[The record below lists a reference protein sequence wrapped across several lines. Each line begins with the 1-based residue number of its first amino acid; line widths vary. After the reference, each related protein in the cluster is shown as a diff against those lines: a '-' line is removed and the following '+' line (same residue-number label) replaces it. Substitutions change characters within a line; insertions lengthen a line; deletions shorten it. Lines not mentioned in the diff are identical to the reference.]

1 MSKGENWG
9 SQKEVFEKAKAAAAK
24 KEVNTFLRCI
34 HESRFLDGAKRTLE
48 AEWHLD
54 SEATHEILAI
64 SVDRFYEAITEGKK
78 ILFPAAYL
86 LKIITNE
93 AAKTYNKNKGFEEFN
108 DSTGYSSV
116 ISTHGEVSDV
126 SDEAGNEERKRKGI
140 EIARSLL
147 PKIGEE
153 TVQRVMAYYIDAVEK
168 GVEDVTSREVAEALA
183 LSQDSVRV
191 WKQRGFER
199 LKRAAIE
206 AGYRKEF
213 LRDIATDNVLNQ
225 DIEEE

>member
-1 MSKGENWG
+1 MSKDENWG
-9 SQKEVFEKAKAAAAK
+9 SQKEAFEKAKAAAVK
-24 KEVNTFLRCI
+24 KEVGTFLRCI

-48 AEWHLD
+48 GEWNFD
-54 SEATHEILAI
+54 SEVTHEILST
-64 SVDRFYEAITEGKK
+64 SVDKFYEVITEGKK

-86 LKIITNE
+86 LKIIKNE
-93 AAKTYNKNKGFEEFN
+93 AAKTYNKNKEFEEFN
-108 DSTGYSSV
+108 DSMAYPSV
-116 ISTHGEVSDV
+116 ISTHGEVPDV
-126 SDEAGNEERKRKGI
+126 GDDEERKRKGV

-168 GVEDVTSREVAEALA
+168 GVEDVTSKEVAEALG

-199 LKRAAIE
+199 LKRAAIA
-206 AGYRKEF
+206 AGYRKEY
-213 LRDIATDNVLNQ
+213 LRDIAADNVLNE
-225 DIEEE
+225 DIEED